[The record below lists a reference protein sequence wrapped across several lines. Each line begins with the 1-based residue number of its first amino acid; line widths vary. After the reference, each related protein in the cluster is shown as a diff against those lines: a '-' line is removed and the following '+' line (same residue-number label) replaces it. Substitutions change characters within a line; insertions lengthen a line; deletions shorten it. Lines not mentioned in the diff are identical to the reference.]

1 MSSFTIHYS
10 SRNHRGYFDKSLYM
24 SQESQYSSR
33 NQETRVDDEGRG
45 GYRSHTNHYL
55 SHNQG
60 ESGRLLY
67 FQEILLEVMGELDIS
82 TRPANLP
89 PKEDISGVMVK
100 YMEVCPKRSKNRLC

>member
-1 MSSFTIHYS
+1 MKGEVDIGLIPTTIYPITKVKVA
-10 SRNHRGYFDKSLYM
+10 DCCI
-24 SQESQYSSR
+24 
-33 NQETRVDDEGRG
+33 
-45 GYRSHTNHYL
+45 
-55 SHNQG
+55 
-60 ESGRLLY
+60 